1 MATST
6 VSRLAS
12 VNARDGV
19 NTRTKVNWATAVARP
34 QKTICRSDMIIGLGQ
49 LAVEQSYNGTAK
61 WGDIMTDRVFVQC
74 DAIKRVANS
83 VERLYQDMAD
93 EPGKYGDDIFG
104 WSALTPSR
112 TFAEAYWSLRQEREQ
127 AEVTRAQA
135 PWRKAFKLIA
145 RQAGALGMKRWIDKD
160 IKRIVAEVKAKAV
173 KTKISATK
181 IQSLVRGYQARC
193 KNVHLDCCMCL
204 SHRICPLK
212 TAVGF
217 MCRDCAADGPF
228 TDLAPYDDWG
238 WHRATYVDVCA

>member
-1 MATST
+1 
-6 VSRLAS
+6 
-12 VNARDGV
+12 
-19 NTRTKVNWATAVARP
+19 
-34 QKTICRSDMIIGLGQ
+34 
-49 LAVEQSYNGTAK
+49 
-61 WGDIMTDRVFVQC
+61 MTDRVFVQC

-160 IKRIVAEVKAKAV
+160 IKRIVAEVRPA
-173 KTKISATK
+173 
-181 IQSLVRGYQARC
+181 AR
-193 KNVHLDCCMCL
+193 M
-204 SHRICPLK
+204 STWI
-212 TAVGF
+212 A
-217 MCRDCAADGPF
+217 
-228 TDLAPYDDWG
+228 
-238 WHRATYVDVCA
+238 VCA